1 MQRTASASVLIAC
14 LAAGAGAQTPLS
26 SAAGASCPA
35 DPVVANV
42 RRTHDIRQSD
52 IDAWRQRHRSAQFAR
67 LRQDVYESSRQAVD
81 ALVGEYLL
89 AEAAAAHR
97 ISADALV
104 REQLDQATIATVREE
119 DVREIYERSR
129 SMIGSVTFEQARSA
143 IQSYLE
149 ETRRNDA
156 RQAFVDRLVANAA
169 AEIAIHLE
177 PPRYEVPLKDD
188 EESFGAASAAV
199 TVVEYSDFQCP
210 FCRRAAPDLKRLV
223 GAYPEAVRL
232 VWRHFPL
239 PGHPDARPAAEAA
252 ACASEQGAFWEYHDE
267 LFDNQDSL
275 GASEL
280 RRYAEHVGLAV
291 SQFDECVV
299 ARRYQSTVEE
309 NIASGSALGISA
321 TPAVFINGR
330 LLLGAVGYDAYQRVV
345 DEELAA
351 SRLTDAGKR

>member
-1 MQRTASASVLIAC
+1 MRRTSSASVLVAC
-14 LAAGAGAQTPLS
+14 LAAGAAAQTPTPTT
-26 SAAGASCPA
+26 AGASCPA
-35 DPVVANV
+35 DPIVASV
-42 RRTHDIRQSD
+42 RRRHDIRQSD

-89 AEAAAAHR
+89 AEEAAAHR
-97 ISADALV
+97 ISAEALV
-104 REQLDQATIATVREE
+104 REQLDQAMIAPVREE

-129 SMIGSVTFEQARSA
+129 SMIGSVTFEQAKSA

-149 ETRRNDA
+149 ETHRNDA
-156 RQAFVDRLVANAA
+156 RQAFIDRLVANAA
-169 AEIAIHLE
+169 AETVIHLE
-177 PPRYEVPLKDD
+177 PPRYEVPLKGD
-188 EESFGAASAAV
+188 EASFGARSAAL

-210 FCRRAAPDLKRLV
+210 FCRRAAPDLKKLV
-223 GAYPEAVRL
+223 SAYPEAVRL

-239 PGHPDARPAAEAA
+239 PGHPDARAAAEAA
-252 ACASEQGAFWEYHDE
+252 ACAREQGAFWEYHDE

-275 GASEL
+275 GESEL
-280 RRYAEHVGLAV
+280 RRYAEHVGLDV
-291 SQFDECVV
+291 SQFDECAA

-309 NIASGSALGISA
+309 DIAGGTALGVSA

-330 LLLGAVGYDAYQRVV
+330 LLLGAVGYDAYRHVI

-351 SRLTDAGKR
+351 IRVTAADKR